1 MEKAFL
7 ELVKKNIAY
16 NVKGTITARFVGN
29 GIIITVTTDKIYR
42 WNKEGVRQNINALL
56 PSEIARWFKKDYE
69 RYILF
74 QYFIPSKK

>member
-7 ELVKKNIAY
+7 DLVKEHIGY
-16 NVKGTITARFVGN
+16 NVKGTITARFYGN
-29 GIIITVTTDKIYR
+29 DIIITVTTDKIYR
-42 WNKEGVRQNINALL
+42 WYKEGVRKNINSVL

>member
-1 MEKAFL
+1 MEKIFL
-7 ELVKKNIAY
+7 ELVKKNIGY
-16 NVKGTITARFVGN
+16 NVKGTITAHFYGN
-29 GIIITVTTDKIYR
+29 DIIITVTTDKIYR
-42 WNKEGVRQNINALL
+42 WYKEGVRKNINNLL